1 MSAWPHCKCHLRN
14 GRLANEYHS
23 SLFESNITGGSYYD
37 CDRSRM
43 AILLDFPGLS
53 IIHAY
58 PDFVVAARKDDLGW
72 TLSDVAS

>member
-1 MSAWPHCKCHLRN
+1 
-14 GRLANEYHS
+14 
-23 SLFESNITGGSYYD
+23 
-37 CDRSRM
+37 M